1 MTTLTLV
8 ERAIT
13 VRQPYAQCVA
23 LGHKLIENR
32 PRPTRHRGP
41 IAIHAA
47 QLTHP
52 QGNTDPRVIAE
63 LGVDPADGTPR
74 GAVIGVAN
82 LVDCHRAEQRGPGR
96 TCCEPWGAAVYV
108 SKLGAEPAFHLVLA
122 DAVLLVEPVPAR
134 GSLTVGWGL
143 PGEVRDRVR
152 AGLAEAVTR

>member
-1 MTTLTLV
+1 MTTLTVV

-23 LGHKLIENR
+23 LGRKIVENR

-41 IAIHAA
+41 IAIHAGK
-47 QLTHP
+47 LVHP

-63 LGVDPADGTPR
+63 LGLDPAAGTPR
-74 GAVIGVAN
+74 GAVIGVAD

-108 SKLGAEPAFHLVLA
+108 SKLGAEPAWHLVLA
-122 DAVLLVEPVPAR
+122 DAVLLVDPVPAV
-134 GSLTVGWGL
+134 GSLTVGWEMPAG
-143 PGEVRDRVR
+143 VRDAVR